1 MATMKQKQKEP
12 SMTLVL
18 IFAIGYAVGGFSALL
33 IVGLTL
39 ASRKARAQRSALEVM
54 RYDIEH
60 SSL

>member
-1 MATMKQKQKEP
+1 MIQ
-12 SMTLVL
+12 VL
-18 IFAIGYAVGGFSALL
+18 IFASGYIIGGFSALL
-33 IVGLTL
+33 VVGLTL